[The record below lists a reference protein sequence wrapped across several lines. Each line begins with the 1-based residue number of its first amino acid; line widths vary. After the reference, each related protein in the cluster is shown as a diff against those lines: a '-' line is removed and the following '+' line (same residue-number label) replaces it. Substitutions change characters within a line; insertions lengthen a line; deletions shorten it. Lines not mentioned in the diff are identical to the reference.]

1 MKRKTDL
8 LLQKTDE
15 HEKIKEQ
22 KVDQLT
28 KEKDEIIKEKVDYE
42 AEIEKITGFIEQEE
56 QEREKRNKEEEERL
70 EKLEREKQL
79 KIEMEDAARHIQ
91 KKWEWF

>member
-1 MKRKTDL
+1 
-8 LLQKTDE
+8 
-15 HEKIKEQ
+15 
-22 KVDQLT
+22 VDQLT